1 MGEVT
6 DGGDLA
12 SRVERP
18 GAGVR
23 GGERYGGGRKGRENG
38 RLPVSP
44 LTTMGRRGGHQKE
57 TAAGKRVP
65 RPQEVRTDRKAAA
78 ETARG
83 DAGERAEPRP
93 QRPPTRGHTGCRQ
106 EGPTLGGDAVRHSG
120 PRRSGSKQTR
130 RPPPPVHHRARVP
143 TAASRW
149 PPPPPPTTPTL
160 DGSGAGADQRITPP
174 SWQAATSAG
183 RAAPHPIM
191 MQTVR
196 RARGRPRA
204 RPAAGACP
212 PQRRRVLPSPLALTR
227 PPRHCRRRVHLGSWS
242 VVAVISLEVCSAC
255 GGRARGG

>member
-130 RPPPPVHHRARVP
+130 RPPPPGAPPRQGSDGRVTLAAAPPPHHPHARWQRRRGGPANYAAVMAGSNVGGTRRSPPHHDADREARPWAPARPACRRRLP
-143 TAASRW
+143 TAAAACASVAARSDEA
-149 PPPPPPTTPTL
+149 TTSLPQA
-160 DGSGAGADQRITPP
+160 GSP
-174 SWQAATSAG
+174 WKLE
-183 RAAPHPIM
+183 
-191 MQTVR
+191 
-196 RARGRPRA
+196 RGRRD
-204 RPAAGACP
+204 
-212 PQRRRVLPSPLALTR
+212 
-227 PPRHCRRRVHLGSWS
+227 
-242 VVAVISLEVCSAC
+242 
-255 GGRARGG
+255 